1 MKTLYKIPGIIF
13 LLIIVISSNVFAINK
28 SINTENSDSLKL
40 LETYS
45 LFSEYHKNKDYVS
58 ALPYGWEVLKI
69 NPEKFRKWIFYK
81 MEDALWFVHDSTD
94 VIPELQQSIQ
104 DTMLFLYDLAV
115 KYYPEDKA
123 YFESHRAF
131 ILEGWIHAPAEQII
145 AEYEKA
151 IKHDKDLSSYYY
163 NRLGQLYI
171 KNQSDDN
178 DYKTKALDL
187 YTYLS
192 EREPDTQQWSTELE
206 GLVEN
211 IEQLVEL
218 KKKNWLNNKDDLSK
232 AWKFSSMAMK
242 AEDYEQAIEG
252 LEFLVSKAPET
263 INYWNQLQT
272 AYQKTDQL
280 NEAENALL
288 KLIELDPDSKEHYF
302 NLGIVYSD
310 KGKYSL
316 SRRNYLKASEVGGDW
331 ALPIFYEGYLY
342 EKAAAQCKDGLDFEK
357 KIIYKI
363 ALDTYKKAR
372 RMDPTLQQAQG
383 RLNALSSSVP
393 TQEDY
398 FFRGYKTGDVIPV
411 PDGCPGWIGKS
422 ITVP

>member
-1 MKTLYKIPGIIF
+1 LKTLYKISGMIF
-13 LLIIVISSNVFAINK
+13 LLFIIISSNVFAINNL
-28 SINTENSDSLKL
+28 INTDNSDSLKL

-45 LFSEYHKNKDYVS
+45 LFSEYHKNKDFAS

-69 NPEKFRKWIFYK
+69 NPEKFRKWIYYK
-81 MEDALWFVHDSTD
+81 MEDCLWFLHDSTD
-94 VIPELQQSIQ
+94 VTPELQQSIQ
-104 DTMLFLYDLAV
+104 DTILCLYDLAI

-123 YFESHRAF
+123 YFESHKAF

-192 EREPDTQQWSTELE
+192 EREPDNQQWSTELE

-218 KKKNWLNNKDDLSK
+218 TKKNWLNNKDDLSK
-232 AWKFSSMAMK
+232 AWKFSSTAMK
-242 AEDYEQAIEG
+242 AEDYNQAIEG
-252 LEFLVSKAPET
+252 LEFLVSIAPET

-302 NLGIVYSD
+302 NLGIVFSD
-310 KGKYSL
+310 EGKYSL
-316 SRRNYLKASEVGGDW
+316 ARRNYLKASEVGGDW

-342 EKAAAQCKDGLDFEK
+342 EKAAAQCKDGLEFER
-357 KIIYKI
+357 KIIYQV

-383 RLNALSSSVP
+383 RLNALSTSVP

-398 FFRGYKTGDVIPV
+398 FFRGYKTGDVIPI